1 MNSSASQSSV
11 CVRGSSLVG
20 YKPYRVQPTQPGAV
34 HVWQLAG
41 CHGGTRRLASSCF
54 SVRFSVYFSVY
65 FSPDFSPDVSMLTWP
80 RGVWSCV
87 AEQSILCCYLPIAF
101 FAPQARCLTLYL

>member
-1 MNSSASQSSV
+1 MGGDLLVDQAAGLSSGSYHGGHAEDAEPALLDIQVERPFQRCDCEYMFVNSSASQSSV

-41 CHGGTRRLASSCF
+41 CH
-54 SVRFSVYFSVY
+54 V
-65 FSPDFSPDVSMLTWP
+65 
-80 RGVWSCV
+80 
-87 AEQSILCCYLPIAF
+87 
-101 FAPQARCLTLYL
+101 CLLRSLMSRIP